1 MSAVRV
7 EPLPVPDSAGPP
19 EESVGAVRQE
29 FRCDA
34 CGKTFQGLPGGSG
47 LFVWTRGDE
56 TRFEEPPL
64 CERCAARI
72 TVGALTKWSWEEE
85 EEE

>member
-1 MSAVRV
+1 MS
-7 EPLPVPDSAGPP
+7 PDQPPAGPAP
-19 EESVGAVRQE
+19 RQYL
-29 FRCDA
+29 CDG
-34 CGKTFQGLPGGSG
+34 CGKTFEGPPGGSG

-64 CERCAARI
+64 CDRCATRI
-72 TVGALTKWSWEEE
+72 TVGALTKWSLEEE

>member
-1 MSAVRV
+1 MVM
-7 EPLPVPDSAGPP
+7 PVLREGSFSP
-19 EESVGAVRQE
+19 EEPEVPAARRE
-29 FRCDA
+29 FQCDG
-34 CGKTFQGLPGGSG
+34 CGKTFEGLPGGSG

-72 TVGALTKWSWEEE
+72 TVGALTKWSLEEE